1 MQPRIHI
8 LVPVHKVSNAP
19 SAVSVRHTCT
29 GFELR
34 SKYSLSGH
42 FSLYT
47 FKCFSAEGHSTFSE
61 GLSWAGFP
69 QKNRDGDVCKGVFGA
84 SKIILVSSLKEYGQ
98 SQNNLSGSNKI
109 RQHRSLLVGSPK
121 KRGDNL
127 GFAYGHLSLWALGGV
142 SHVGTCGWVA
152 LTFESSSPFLK
163 SNIRPGSAKQFD
175 LVGKNHA
182 SR

>member
-1 MQPRIHI
+1 MLHQQFLYGTHVPGLNWGRNI
-8 LVPVHKVSNAP
+8 LCQDISLCTPSN
-19 SAVSVRHTCT
+19 V
-29 GFELR
+29 
-34 SKYSLSGH
+34 
-42 FSLYT
+42 
-47 FKCFSAEGHSTFSE
+47 FSAEGHNTFSE

-69 QKNRDGDVCKGVFGA
+69 QKNRDGDVCKGVLGA

-142 SHVGTCGWVA
+142 SHVGT
-152 LTFESSSPFLK
+152 FESSSQFLK

-182 SR
+182 NQLNM